1 VAPCGPKYCSSAPP
15 RLRTSAST
23 IVSPCPGR
31 HSFVRTV
38 IGDPALGER
47 LRRQQFHADATDG
60 VAEGVTF
67 RAGNHFR
74 HNQPKPPAARGIS
87 EWPFHE
93 PKLDALAV
101 KFGTADRLAQLLENA
116 ATSMQLLRSANC
128 KAWCTLARNLQLILN
143 SGEHGLCLIIGGARR
158 CNGNRAA
165 GRSKLI
171 VDPMRA
177 LAQQQTRF
185 GRKIAL
191 MTESRSIA
199 S

>member
-1 VAPCGPKYCSSAPP
+1 MKWCLIYFAAFRVGLRGMGRSTSRSSMP
-15 RLRTSAST
+15 LRSS
-23 IVSPCPGR
+23 S
-31 HSFVRTV
+31 
-38 IGDPALGER
+38 ER
-47 LRRQQFHADATDG
+47 LIAWHSYWR
-60 VAEGVTF
+60 
-67 RAGNHFR
+67 
-74 HNQPKPPAARGIS
+74 
-87 EWPFHE
+87 
-93 PKLDALAV
+93 
-101 KFGTADRLAQLLENA
+101 NA